1 MAKSEKLRRVTTWI
15 RGKVAPRDQVRTTK
29 FETLRVLAVMLIVFL
44 ALLAA
49 SWFTA
54 LWVTGIVGASMA
66 YGIIRRAEQAGTE
79 TQPQA

>member
-15 RGKVAPRDQVRTTK
+15 RGKVAPQDQVRTTK

-44 ALLAA
+44 ALLVAN
-49 SWFTA
+49 WFTA
-54 LWVTGIVGASMA
+54 LWVAGIVGASMA